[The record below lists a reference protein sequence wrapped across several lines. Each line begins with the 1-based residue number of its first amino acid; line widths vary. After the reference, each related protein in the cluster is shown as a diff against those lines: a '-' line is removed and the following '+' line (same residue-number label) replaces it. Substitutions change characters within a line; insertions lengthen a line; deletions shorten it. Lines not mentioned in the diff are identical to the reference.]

1 MTASNVPAPAGGRVR
16 DDLRVAIT
24 IAALMLAI
32 PLSVKLATRA
42 GWMRSG
48 DFSDRSLMIL
58 LAAFIVLTGNSIPKR
73 IPLRVTRGANAQ
85 AFYRFA
91 GWTWVLAGLAFG
103 LAWVLLPVPMA
114 TAATFVLMPL
124 AIVLVAVRASLLASS
139 GAGKDA

>member
-24 IAALMLAI
+24 IAALLLAI

-73 IPLRVTRGANAQ
+73 IPLRVTRRANAQ

-91 GWTWVLAGLAFG
+91 GWTWVLAGLVFG